1 METILNTLVYDGKAE
16 RTILAD
22 GNHMYRAIEP
32 LLPPPGIVQTPCGVC
47 PVTISLLLFY
57 ELINSHGVS
66 VMTCHFCYRF

>member
-57 ELINSHGVS
+57 E
-66 VMTCHFCYRF
+66 